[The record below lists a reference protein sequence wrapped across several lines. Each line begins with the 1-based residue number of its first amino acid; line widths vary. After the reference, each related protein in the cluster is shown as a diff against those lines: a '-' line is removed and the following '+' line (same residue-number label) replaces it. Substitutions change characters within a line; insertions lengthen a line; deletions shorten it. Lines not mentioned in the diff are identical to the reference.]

1 MNSCAASNK
10 NSYIVRK
17 AITKVFREQENAF
30 PFSQAVTETQ
40 LDHSILKFK
49 ENRSI

>member
-1 MNSCAASNK
+1 MNSCAASSN

-17 AITKVFREQENAF
+17 AIVKVFREQENAF
-30 PFSQAVTETQ
+30 PFSQAITGGQ
-40 LDHSILKFK
+40 LDCFVLKFK